1 MGVKRCWVEISGA
14 DRAELEQWLR
24 AQSIPQALATRARVV
39 LGSAAGESVRG
50 LAARL
55 GVTQTT
61 VCLWRRRY
69 RSAGLD
75 GLRTKPRMGRPR
87 RITSAKEQA
96 VISATLRKPKAATH
110 WSARRLA
117 KEVRLSPATVHR
129 IWQKYGLQPH
139 RVESFKFSRDPE
151 FDGKL
156 ADIVGLYLDPPE
168 RALVLCV
175 DEKSQI
181 QALNRTQPALPMWP
195 GLPARMTHDYTRHGT
210 TSLFAALEVASGKVH
225 GRCFKRHTHVEF
237 IAFLESLAKR
247 YPRLELHLICDNYG
261 THKHPAV
268 VHWLAAHPRFHLHF
282 TPTSASLTSLV
293 EPWFALITSH
303 AIRRGSF
310 DSVRRLQRTILRYL
324 ADCNDHAQPFRWM
337 KPPPKSNAAS
347 IMLNL
352 FPVLNTRERL
362 ARRGKRSASQSD
374 HVRRRP

>member
-55 GVTQTT
+55 GVSQTT

-117 KEVRLSPATVHR
+117 KEVGLSPATVHR

-139 RVESFKFSRDPE
+139 RVESFKFSTDPA
-151 FDGKL
+151 FDTKL

-175 DEKSQI
+175 DEKSPI
-181 QALNRTQPALPMWP
+181 QALDRTAPILPLRPGIPAQMS
-195 GLPARMTHDYTRHGT
+195 HDYTRHGT
-210 TSLFAALEVASGKVH
+210 TSLFAALEGASGTVH
-225 GRCFKRHTHVEF
+225 GRCMPRHRAQEF
-237 IAFLESLAKR
+237 RKFLDEI
-247 YPRLELHLICDNYG
+247 E
-261 THKHPAV
+261 
-268 VHWLAAHPRFHLHF
+268 
-282 TPTSASLTSLV
+282 
-293 EPWFALITSH
+293 
-303 AIRRGSF
+303 
-310 DSVRRLQRTILRYL
+310 
-324 ADCNDHAQPFRWM
+324 
-337 KPPPKSNAAS
+337 
-347 IMLNL
+347 
-352 FPVLNTRERL
+352 
-362 ARRGKRSASQSD
+362 
-374 HVRRRP
+374 